1 MRRAQQTVRKQ
12 NSFRQMNEANKTCL
26 SDMEKLTKVI
36 FDKLWKNNTEIQ
48 DINIGKYNNIF
59 DEEEKKEIIQMIE
72 QDNYEMRKQRVLS
85 GIRRDIRDNFK
96 KYNLIIG
103 REEKKVA

>member
-103 REEKKVA
+103 TEEKKVA

>member
-12 NSFRQMNEANKTCL
+12 NNFRQMNEANKTCL

-103 REEKKVA
+103 TEEKKVA

>member
-12 NSFRQMNEANKTCL
+12 NSFRQMNLANKTCL
-26 SDMEKLTKVI
+26 SDMEKHTKVI
-36 FDKLWKNNTEIQ
+36 FDKLCKKNTEIQ

-72 QDNYEMRKQRVLS
+72 QDNYEMRKQRILS
-85 GIRRDIRDNFK
+85 GIRRDISDNFK

-103 REEKKVA
+103 TEEKKVA

>member
-48 DINIGKYNNIF
+48 DINIGKYNDIF

-103 REEKKVA
+103 TEEKKVA

>member
-103 REEKKVA
+103 REEKQVA

>member
-72 QDNYEMRKQRVLS
+72 QDNYEMRKQRILS
-85 GIRRDIRDNFK
+85 GIRRDISDNFK

>member
-12 NSFRQMNEANKTCL
+12 NSFRQMKESNKTCL

-72 QDNYEMRKQRVLS
+72 QDNYEMRKQRILS
-85 GIRRDIRDNFK
+85 GIRRDISDNFK